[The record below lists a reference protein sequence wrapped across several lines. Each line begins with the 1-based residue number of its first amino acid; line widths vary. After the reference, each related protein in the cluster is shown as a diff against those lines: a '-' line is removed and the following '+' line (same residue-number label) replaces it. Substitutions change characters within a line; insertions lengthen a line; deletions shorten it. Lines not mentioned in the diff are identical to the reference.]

1 MNEKENPYKKLIN
14 EKQIE
19 TVKSISNLDD
29 GKLYFMNYVAD
40 YKLNKLL
47 KSNVTDLNLLIKFV
61 ENELLNNKE
70 FKGENTGGDIDAGC
84 SSFVARTPDD
94 HIILC
99 RNFDYKMDMT
109 AVMMKTSPND
119 GYESMGM
126 VDTGWIT
133 EGERTLYGIGS
144 LDDGKTDLSMTM
156 AFPYLIMDGMNEKGL
171 AICVLKL
178 EGAPTRQNTGKEKSL
193 PHLLCVWF

>member
-1 MNEKENPYKKLIN
+1 MK
-14 EKQIE
+14 KQIE

-29 GKLYFMNYVAD
+29 GKLYFMNYVTN

-70 FKGENTGGDIDAGC
+70 FNGENTGGDIDAGC

-99 RNFDYKMDMT
+99 RNFDYKVDMT
-109 AVMMKTSPND
+109 AVMKN
-119 GYESMGM
+119 
-126 VDTGWIT
+126 IT
-133 EGERTLYGIGS
+133 
-144 LDDGKTDLSMTM
+144 K
-156 AFPYLIMDGMNEKGL
+156 
-171 AICVLKL
+171 
-178 EGAPTRQNTGKEKSL
+178 
-193 PHLLCVWF
+193 